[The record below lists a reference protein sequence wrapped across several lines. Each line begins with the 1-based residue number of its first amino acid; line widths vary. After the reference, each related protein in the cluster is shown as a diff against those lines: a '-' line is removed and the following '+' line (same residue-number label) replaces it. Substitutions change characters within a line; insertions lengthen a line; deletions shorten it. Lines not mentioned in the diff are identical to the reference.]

1 MSAVENKIIRA
12 HGDWLIEEVLREWRR
27 LYFINIMFK
36 PLRGA
41 GSALDAQMH
50 DAIINSFY
58 PQLCRHLERHPGR
71 KGRHKY
77 LPHLFLFPD
86 FPVYKTQKQSLRRA
100 SLNGGL
106 HYNGV
111 VSISPRS
118 RLKEDLDDHIW
129 RNQSSYY
136 GDKIERVHIK
146 PITYDPYR
154 LMDYG
159 LKTVARGRADYECGI
174 FLPKSLSEMQPAQN
188 MDERTR
194 AIKYIQASDN
204 VSDEVAEEIY
214 RRSRN
219 SCDKNRPE

>member
-1 MSAVENKIIRA
+1 MSAVESQIIRA
-12 HGDWLIEEVLREWRR
+12 HGDWLIEEVLREWRL
-27 LYFINIMFK
+27 LYFVNIMFK
-36 PLRGA
+36 PLRGS
-41 GSALDAQMH
+41 GSAIDAQMH
-50 DAIINSFY
+50 DAIVNGFY
-58 PQLCRHLERHPGR
+58 PQLCKRLERHPGR
-71 KGRHKY
+71 RGRHKY

-111 VSISPRS
+111 VSISPRA
-118 RLKEDLDDHIW
+118 RLKEELDDHIW

-136 GDKIERVHIK
+136 GDKIERIHVR
-146 PITYDPYR
+146 PVTYDPHR

-159 LKTVARGRADYECGI
+159 LKTVARGRADYERGI
-174 FLPKSLSEMQPAQN
+174 FLPKSLGEIQSVQN

-194 AIKYIQASDN
+194 VIKYIQSSAN
-204 VSDEVAEEIY
+204 VSDEVAEGIY

-219 SCDKNRPE
+219 YCDKNRPQ

>member
-1 MSAVENKIIRA
+1 MSVIESQIIKA

-27 LYFINIMFK
+27 FYFINIMFK
-36 PLRGA
+36 PLRGSGTA
-41 GSALDAQMH
+41 IDAQMH
-50 DAIINSFY
+50 DAIVNGFY

-71 KGRHKY
+71 RGRHKY

-86 FPVYKTQKQSLRRA
+86 FPVYKLRKQSLRRV

-111 VSISPRS
+111 VSISPRA
-118 RLKEDLDDHIW
+118 RIKEDLDDHIW
-129 RNQSSYY
+129 RNQLSYY
-136 GDKIERVHIK
+136 GDKIERIHVT
-146 PITYDPYR
+146 PVTYDPYR

-159 LKTVARGRADYECGI
+159 LKTVARGRADYERGI
-174 FLPKSLSEMQPAQN
+174 FLPKSLSEMRSAPN

-194 AIKYIQASDN
+194 TIKYIQASGN

-219 SCDKNRPE
+219 YCDKNRPD

>member
-1 MSAVENKIIRA
+1 MSAVENNIVKA
-12 HGDWLIEEVLREWRR
+12 HGDWIIEEVLREWRPF
-27 LYFINIMFK
+27 YFINIIFK
-36 PLRGA
+36 PLRGS
-41 GSALDAQMH
+41 GSAIDAQMH
-50 DAIINSFY
+50 DAIVNGFY
-58 PQLCRHLERHPGR
+58 PQLCKHLERHPGR
-71 KGRHKY
+71 RGRHKY

-86 FPVYKTQKQSLRRA
+86 FPVYKTQKQSLRRV

-118 RLKEDLDDHIW
+118 RLKEDLNDHIW
-129 RNQSSYY
+129 RNQSAYY
-136 GDKIERVHIK
+136 GDMIERIHVK
-146 PITYDPYR
+146 PVTYDPYR

-159 LKTVARGRADYECGI
+159 LKTVARGRADYERGI

-194 AIKYIQASDN
+194 TIKYIQASEN

-214 RRSRN
+214 RQTRN
-219 SCDKNRPE
+219 RLAEKT